1 MNTLFSLLAVAL
13 SLCTLCSFQAQAI
26 WFEASGQAVVHNGDK
41 RHARKMAT
49 QEALKQ
55 ALMFAGARVNSV
67 QQLVDGLLQDDRLEV
82 RAGGEV
88 NKVELI
94 HENYQGD
101 IVTVAIRADI
111 FPQESQCRASD
122 YQKSVVT
129 TWFPIRNKQQATLG
143 QLYNIGKDLPR
154 QLHRSFSATSQHANI
169 HSVENFYVT
178 PGNDLSRQATALAR
192 KAGGQFVLL
201 AEITDISNQQSDPSM
216 LAFWKDSEINRNF
229 TLDVHLIN
237 GMTGEVL
244 ISQPFHTQSDW
255 PFDPHNTVDTAS
267 NTFWQSSYGSAIR
280 QQLDDLAQRI
290 DEEIACL
297 PAHGRVLQSS
307 HQQLSI
313 DIGKAHGV
321 SLGDRLKVFKLN
333 QFYDP
338 MGNSHYQYQVHPVE
352 VQVTRLSLRS
362 SVVESV
368 NGVPLA
374 NIQPNDFVSRR

>member
-1 MNTLFSLLAVAL
+1 MNKLFVLIFIML
-13 SLCTLCSFQAQAI
+13 SSFQAQAI

-67 QQLVDGLLQDDRLEV
+67 QHLADGLLQDDRLEV
-82 RAGGEV
+82 RSGGEV

-94 HENYQGD
+94 NEDYQGD

-111 FPQESQCRASD
+111 FPQETQCRASD
-122 YQKSVVT
+122 YQKSLVT
-129 TWFPIRNKQQATLG
+129 TWFPIRNKQQASLG

-154 QLHRSFSATSQHANI
+154 QLHRAFSTASQHTSI

-178 PGNDLSRQATALAR
+178 PGNDLSRQATSLAR

-201 AEITDISNQQSDPSM
+201 AEITDISDEQTSPSM
-216 LAFWKDSEINRNF
+216 LAFWKEPQISRNF
-229 TLDVHLIN
+229 SLDVHLIN

-244 ISQPFHTQSDW
+244 ISKPFRTRASW
-255 PFDPHNTVDTAS
+255 PFDPHKSVDTAS
-267 NTFWQSSYGSAIR
+267 NTFWQSSYGMAIR
-280 QQLDDLAQRI
+280 QQLDDVAQRI
-290 DEEIACL
+290 DDEIACL
-297 PAHGRVLQSS
+297 PAHGRVLQST

-313 DIGKAHGV
+313 DIGKEHGV

-352 VQVTRLSLRS
+352 VQVTRISLSS

>member
-1 MNTLFSLLAVAL
+1 MNKLLLLLSVAL
-13 SLCTLCSFQAQAI
+13 CSLQAKAI
-26 WFEASGQAVVHNGDK
+26 WFEASGQAVVHNDDK
-41 RHARKMAT
+41 HHARKMAT
-49 QEALKQ
+49 QEAIKQ

-67 QQLVDGLLQDDRLEV
+67 QYLADGLLQNDRLEV

-94 HENYQGD
+94 HEDYQGD
-101 IVTVAIRADI
+101 IVTVSIRADI
-111 FPQESQCRASD
+111 FPQDTQCQASD

-129 TWFPIRNKQQATLG
+129 TWFPLRHKQQASLG

-154 QLHRSFSATSQHANI
+154 QLHQSFSAASQHANI
-169 HSVENFYVT
+169 HSVEGFYVT

-201 AEITDISNQQSDPSM
+201 AEITDISDEQTSPSR
-216 LAFWKDSEINRNF
+216 LAFWKDRQISRNF
-229 TLDVHLIN
+229 ALDVHLIN

-244 ISQPFHTQSDW
+244 ISQPFRTSASW
-255 PFDPHNTVDTAS
+255 PFDPHKSVDTAS
-267 NTFWQSSYGSAIR
+267 NTFWQSSYGLAIR

-290 DEEIACL
+290 DDEIACL

-307 HQQLSI
+307 HQQLSV
-313 DIGKAHGV
+313 DIGKEHGV
-321 SLGDRLKVFKLN
+321 NMGDRLKVFKLN

-352 VQVTRLSLRS
+352 VQVTRLSLSS